1 MRLTIDAVTSS
12 RPYDRF
18 VVRGGA
24 RLAGDVTVSGAKNS
38 VLKLLAATLLAPGR
52 SVLSNVPAISDVS
65 IMGELLRSLGADLHH
80 DVAAGTV
87 VVDVPETIGD
97 VAEYDLVRRIRG
109 SFVVLGP
116 LLARR
121 GRARVGMPGGDAIGS
136 RQIDLH
142 LAGMAALGAEVS
154 VEHGY
159 VVAEAGAL
167 VGAPIWLDIP
177 SVMATENILLA
188 AVLAKGTTVLDNVAR
203 EPEVVDLAEM
213 LTEMGALIEGIGTS
227 TLTVEGVESLHPV
240 EHRTVPDRIVAGTF
254 AVGAVMTRG
263 DVRVLGARAEHLDMP
278 LTKLAETGADIE
290 VLPDGFRVRM
300 TERPRAVDVSTL
312 FYPGF
317 PTDLQPLAIA
327 LLSVADGSSMLTENV
342 FDGRFAFVDELLRLG
357 ADVHVTGHHF
367 LIRGRPQLSSA
378 PVQVSDIRAGA
389 ALILAGLAA
398 DGVTEVHD
406 TGHIDRGYA
415 GFDEQLRLLGADVAR
430 W

>member
-1 MRLTIDAVTSS
+1 MTSL
-12 RPYDRF
+12 PPTGRF
-18 VVRGGA
+18 LVRGGA
-24 RLAGDVTVSGAKNS
+24 RLTGEVSIHGAKNS

-52 SVLSNVPAISDVS
+52 SVLSNVPAISDVA
-65 IMGELLRSLGADLHH
+65 IMGDLLRSLGADLHH

-87 VVDVPETIGD
+87 VVDVPDVIGD
-97 VAEYDLVRRIRG
+97 VASYDLVRRIRG
-109 SFVVLGP
+109 SFVLLGP

-142 LAGMAALGAEVS
+142 LAGMTALGADVT

-159 VVAEAGAL
+159 VVAQAGAL

-188 AVLAKGTTVLDNVAR
+188 AVGAKETTVIDNAAR
-203 EPEVVDLAEM
+203 EPEVCDLAHM
-213 LTEMGALIEGIGTS
+213 LVAMGAQIDGIGS
-227 TLTVEGVESLHPV
+227 PTLTVEGVAELHPV
-240 EHRTVPDRIVAGTF
+240 EHRAVPDRIVAGTF
-254 AVGAVMTRG
+254 AIGAAMTQG
-263 DVRVLGARAEHLDMP
+263 DVTVRGARAEHLDMP
-278 LTKLAETGADIE
+278 LTKLTETGARID
-290 VLPDGFRVRM
+290 VLPDGFRVRC
-300 TERPRAVDVSTL
+300 EDRPCAVDVSTL

-342 FDGRFAFVDELLRLG
+342 FDGRFAFVDELVRLG

-367 LIRGRPQLSSA
+367 LIRGREQLSSA

-389 ALILAGLAA
+389 ALILAGLVA
-398 DGVTEVHD
+398 DGVTEVYD
-406 TGHIDRGYA
+406 SGHVDRGYA
-415 GFDEQLRLLGADVAR
+415 GFDAQLRSLGADIR
-430 W
+430 RQ